1 MGAKSL
7 ALAAVAAIGVGI
19 SAQAL
24 AQMTDAPPPAEE
36 GWQVPRTSWG
46 DPDLTGMWPL
56 DTGRTPMQRNPA
68 LGDQA
73 YLTDEQ
79 YEAARQAARVA
90 SEGYDREGEAG
101 TIGVGHWFEYGDAL
115 RQTSLIMEPA
125 NGRIPPLTEK
135 GAAIA
140 ARMESSWSDD
150 YFYDLSDFN
159 SLDRCISRGL
169 TATMV
174 PFPYN
179 NGVEIFQSPG
189 FVVLKIELVSDAR
202 IIPLDG
208 RPPLPGQIE
217 QWMGESRGRWEGDSL
232 VVETTNFNG
241 GTPMVIVGPS
251 NQPIPTSKSMK
262 VIERLTPVGPDRL
275 YYEAWVED
283 PEVLTGPWKMQ
294 YPWIRDEDYK
304 AYEYACHEGN
314 TTIRAYI
321 EATHARFG
329 KDPRAQIEAR
339 IAASSGGEAK
349 E

>member
-1 MGAKSL
+1 MIRKAL
-7 ALAAVAAIGVGI
+7 ALTAATLAGLSIPATI

-24 AQMTDAPPPAEE
+24 GDPPPPAED
-36 GWQVPRTSWG
+36 WQAPRTSWG

-68 LGDQA
+68 LGEQA

-79 YEAARQAARVA
+79 YEAARQAAQTA

-115 RQTSLIMEPA
+115 RQTSLIMEPE
-125 NGRIPPLTEK
+125 NGRIPPLTER

-140 ARMESSWSDD
+140 AGMESSWSDD

-169 TATMV
+169 TATMI

-189 FVVLKIELVSDAR
+189 YVVLKIELVSDAR

-208 RPPLPGQIE
+208 RPPLPSQIE

-232 VVETTNFNG
+232 VIETANFNG

-251 NQPIPTSKSMK
+251 NEPIPTSKRMK
-262 VIERLTPVGPDRL
+262 VVERLTPVGPDRL

-304 AYEYACHEGN
+304 AFEYACHEGN

-329 KDPRAQIEAR
+329 KDPHAQVEAR
-339 IAASSGGEAK
+339 EAAALSESAQE
-349 E
+349 

>member
-1 MGAKSL
+1 MTARCLAAAAIALPL
-7 ALAAVAAIGVGI
+7 ALACPAMAQPVG
-19 SAQAL
+19 
-24 AQMTDAPPPAEE
+24 DPPPAEE
-36 GWQVPRTSWG
+36 GWEMPRTSWG

-56 DTGRTPMQRNPA
+56 DTGRTPVQRNPSY
-68 LGDQA
+68 GEQA
-73 YLTDEQ
+73 YLTEEQ
-79 YEAARQAARVA
+79 YEAAREAAQTA
-90 SEGYDREGEAG
+90 SEGYEREGEAG

-135 GAAIA
+135 GEQLAAN
-140 ARMESSWSDD
+140 MESSWSDD
-150 YFYDLSDFN
+150 YFYDLGDFN

-189 FVVLKIELVSDAR
+189 YVVMKIELVSDAR

-208 RPPLPGQIE
+208 RPPIPGQIE
-217 QWMGESRGRWEGDSL
+217 QWMGESRGRWEGNSL
-232 VVETTNFNG
+232 VIETTNFNG
-241 GTPMVIVGPS
+241 GTPMVIVGPT

-262 VIERLTPVGPDRL
+262 VVERLTPVGPDRL

-283 PEVLTGPWKMQ
+283 PEILTGPWKMQ
-294 YPWIRDEDYK
+294 YPWIRDEDYE

-321 EATHARFG
+321 EATHVRFG
-329 KDPRAQIEAR
+329 KDPRAQLEAR
-339 IAASSGGEAK
+339 AAVALAGNRSTD
-349 E
+349 